1 MDGAETRS
9 SSNILS
15 ALDLWYTSSSLEW
28 SNSSD
33 GTLETRGFDV
43 QSSLAIVEPYM
54 YEPEH
59 SEPTSASEDSNEENE
74 N

>member
-9 SSNILS
+9 SSNILI
-15 ALDLWYTSSSLEW
+15 ALDLWYSSSSLEW
-28 SNSSD
+28 STSSD